1 MHECYN
7 GFTKMESR
15 NNKMTEKKRLTIS
28 LASEVY
34 DRLEED
40 AKKRGLNKSAYLT
53 TLIQNFKEGE

>member
-1 MHECYN
+1 MMCYN
-7 GFTKMESR
+7 GFTKMEKR
-15 NNKMTEKKRLTIS
+15 KIKMTEKKRLTIS

>member
-1 MHECYN
+1 
-7 GFTKMESR
+7 MEKR
-15 NNKMTEKKRLTIS
+15 KIKMTEKKRLTIS